1 MVWDFSAH
9 RIDSKEQELPIIF
22 GIPCNRHPFLNSR
35 AEEEAV
41 ENSKFREPVASSK
54 GAGFGKG
61 DRPLKW
67 NVGQREFLYNRYF
80 IS

>member
-35 AEEEAV
+35 AEEEVV
-41 ENSKFREPVASSK
+41 ENSKFWVPVAS
-54 GAGFGKG
+54 
-61 DRPLKW
+61 
-67 NVGQREFLYNRYF
+67 Y
-80 IS
+80 